1 MVEALPAVHV
11 NRRDSLLD
19 YPFSK
24 LSDSTLEPL
33 DSFQHTLLDIFNSIG
48 ALGLRRSNRQ
58 DLSALSDGSIHEARD
73 SINDLIQILLP
84 PPQQSS
90 LRLINF
96 NEAQRALPKI
106 TTLGIQGKKRS
117 ATNMLNWCLME
128 CHMLALPMGHC
139 C

>member
-1 MVEALPAVHV
+1 MNRIPSTLSSRAMVEALPAVHV

-24 LSDSTLEPL
+24 LSDSTLEPI

-84 PPQQSS
+84 PPQRSEEHTSELQS
-90 LRLINF
+90 
-96 NEAQRALPKI
+96 
-106 TTLGIQGKKRS
+106 
-117 ATNMLNWCLME
+117 
-128 CHMLALPMGHC
+128 
-139 C
+139 